1 MPRELQPLFDAIGD
15 FFGSPIVQLFFQGV
29 ALFFI
34 VLWFASAYWAFR
46 DMQQRTDNPV
56 MPYLAAAFIIVFTPA
71 FFLVALL
78 VYRIVRPH
86 EKVGEVYERN
96 LAEAAMLAEIEA
108 IPHCPTCDRRV
119 HEEWIICP
127 GCRTRLK
134 RVCPSCN
141 RLVGTDWTI
150 CAWCGR
156 DFERREALA
165 TIQAIPSKRPASDEP
180 VVTEIPALPG
190 PADAP
195 PSSRAAGDE
204 ARASARERSGNASPR
219 ARMSSPAPDPLADG

>member
-1 MPRELQPLFDAIGD
+1 MPRELQPVLDAIGG
-15 FFGSPIVQLFFQGV
+15 FFGSPIVQLFIQGV
-29 ALFFI
+29 VLLFI

-46 DMQQRTDNPV
+46 DMQQRSDNPV

-71 FFLVALL
+71 FFLIALL

-86 EKVGEVYERN
+86 EKIGEVYERN
-96 LAEAAMLAEIEA
+96 LAEAAMLAEIES

-127 GCRTRLK
+127 ECRTRLK
-134 RVCPSCN
+134 RVCPNCN
-141 RLVGTDWTI
+141 KLVGTDWTI

-165 TIQAIPSKRPASDEP
+165 TIQSIPSKRPAHDEP
-180 VVTEIPALPG
+180 TVTEVPALPE
-190 PADAP
+190 PAQ
-195 PSSRAAGDE
+195 PSLRAAGGDP
-204 ARASARERSGNASPR
+204 RSSARQPSQRSASSGSR
-219 ARMSSPAPDPLADG
+219 ISSPAPDPLADG

>member
-1 MPRELQPLFDAIGD
+1 MPRELQPVFDAIGD
-15 FFGSPIVQLFFQGV
+15 FFGSPIVQLFIQGIV
-29 ALFFI
+29 LFFV

-56 MPYLAAAFIIVFTPA
+56 LPYLAAAFIIVFTPA
-71 FFLVALL
+71 FFLIAIL

-86 EKVGEVYERN
+86 EKIGEVYERN
-96 LAEAAMLAEIEA
+96 LAEAAMLAEIES

-119 HEEWIICP
+119 HDEWIICP
-127 GCRTRLK
+127 NCRTRLK

-141 RLVGTDWTI
+141 KLVGTDWTI

-165 TIQAIPSKRPASDEP
+165 TIQSLPARRPAQDEP
-180 VVTEIPALPG
+180 VVTEVPALPS
-190 PADAP
+190 
-195 PSSRAAGDE
+195 PSEPSVRAADD
-204 ARASARERSGNASPR
+204 ARASARQRRPSGARSP
-219 ARMSSPAPDPLADG
+219 MSNPAPDPLADA